1 MVRWQICHALTG
13 VLVET
18 LLLNDKWDIFCH
30 ALTGVLVETDRWG
43 ERRAVHRV
51 TPSRAC

>member
-1 MVRWQICHALTG
+1 MVMGGHALTGVLVETANALISSMSLSRHALTG

-18 LLLNDKWDIFCH
+18 LSCTITYIQQ
-30 ALTGVLVETDRWG
+30 A
-43 ERRAVHRV
+43 V

>member
-1 MVRWQICHALTG
+1 MGHLFSHALTG

-18 LLLNDKWDIFCH
+18 DLTVPEGPPVGH

>member
-18 LLLNDKWDIFCH
+18 FRELLYQVGCRH
-30 ALTGVLVETDRWG
+30 ALTGVLVETLPVLARL
-43 ERRAVHRV
+43 R
-51 TPSRAC
+51 